1 MRVLTAAVLS
11 LALAQEAEPAPAAP
25 PFELQ
30 VNHAIASGADWL
42 RRQQQADGS
51 WNDREGLHAGG
62 VSSLVMYTLRKSG
75 VPPGDEAFRKGMEF
89 LVRRGHPTSTYG
101 ASVHLLWCASMGQPA
116 VWRERARGSLQVLVD
131 GQREGVWG
139 YPADPLDLSNTA
151 FALLGLRA
159 AGELGLEPPE
169 ATLAAAA
176 EAIWRH
182 QLSKPA
188 GFRYRPEDE
197 PTASINAAALGSL
210 AILQGF
216 ADGGMKDVERALRK
230 HAKELAA
237 AEAWMEEDFS
247 LERNRRGAL
256 RWTTSWHHCHLWAV
270 ERWAG
275 FTGRK
280 EIAGRDWYRK
290 GAEWLIARQH
300 PDGQWE
306 SLENTCFALLFLRR
320 ATMTQDSRAAELLTE
335 WGERRRAEWKDLR
348 PAPGVAYLRD
358 WLLCGPWTARTGL
371 ELLQEPPFAP
381 GKVKDAEGGKTGPD
395 RKKWERV
402 RLEPGGWTNL
412 DELTGRGA
420 DQSLWALATWLE
432 NTSAEP
438 AEALLWFAFEDGW
451 SVWLDGAEI
460 SRSLRVGTP
469 IVEDTVLPVRLT
481 PGRHLLLVLL
491 EDAGGAAA
499 FSTRITLPDGT
510 VAPQLKAAVK
520 SP

>member
-1 MRVLTAAVLS
+1 MLTAAVL
-11 LALAQEAEPAPAAP
+11 LLVLLQEGAAAAVEP

-30 VNHAIASGADWL
+30 VNHAIASGAAWL
-42 RRQQQADGS
+42 RQQQQTDGS

-75 VPPGDEAFRKGMEF
+75 VPPGDENFRKGMEF
-89 LVRRGHPTSTYG
+89 LVKRGNPTSTYG
-101 ASVHLLWCASMGQPA
+101 ASVHLLWCASMGQSA
-116 VWRERARGSLQVLVD
+116 TWRERARGSLKVLVD

-169 ATLAAAA
+169 ATLAAVA

-210 AILQGF
+210 AILQDF
-216 ADGGMKDVERALRK
+216 ADGGMRDVEKELRK

-256 RWTTSWHHCHLWAV
+256 RWTTSWHYCHLWSV

-280 EIAGRDWYRK
+280 EIAGHDWYRE
-290 GAEWLIARQH
+290 GAEWLIARQD
-300 PDGQWE
+300 PDGKWE
-306 SLENTCFALLFLRR
+306 SLESTCFALLFLRR
-320 ATMTQDSRAAELLTE
+320 ATMTQDPRAAELLAE
-335 WGERRRAEWKDLR
+335 WGERRRAEWKDLH
-348 PAPGVAYLRD
+348 PAAGVPYLRD

-381 GKVKDAEGGKTGPD
+381 GKVKDAEAGKTGPD
-395 RKKWERV
+395 RKKWDRV
-402 RLEPGGWTNL
+402 RLNSEGWTDL
-412 DELTGRGA
+412 DEASGRGA
-420 DQSLWALATWLE
+420 DQSLWALATWID
-432 NTSAEP
+432 NGAPEP
-438 AEALLWFAFEDGW
+438 VDALLWLAFEDGW
-451 SVWLDGAEI
+451 SVWLDGAEV
-460 SRSLRVGTP
+460 SRSLRIGTP
-469 IVEDTVLPVRLT
+469 ILEDTILPVTLA

-499 FSTRITLPDGT
+499 FSARITDPEGL
-510 VAPQLKAAVK
+510 AQPQLRSASGVRD
-520 SP
+520 